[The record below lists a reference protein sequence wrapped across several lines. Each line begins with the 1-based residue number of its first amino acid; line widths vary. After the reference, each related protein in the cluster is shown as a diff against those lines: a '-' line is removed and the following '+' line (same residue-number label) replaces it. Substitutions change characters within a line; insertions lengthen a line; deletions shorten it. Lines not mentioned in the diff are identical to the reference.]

1 MKYNESIIGNTYGKL
16 TVVELS
22 HTKNYKKYFKCS
34 CSCGNTTT
42 VYMNHLKSG
51 HTTSCGCANTRQGKT
66 THKASKTS
74 LYKRYYAML
83 DRCHNPKATGYFK
96 YGAKGITV
104 CQEWLN
110 NFESFKNWAESNGYS
125 PELTI
130 DRIDVTK
137 GYSPENCRWVDYHI
151 QAINKAKSIRN
162 TSGVVGVSFNN
173 SKGIWIGKI
182 TQNGKIT
189 ETIKSKLF
197 DEAVAG
203 HIKYLED
210 NNLTEQ
216 LKSLNYGT

>member
-1 MKYNESIIGNTYGKL
+1 
-16 TVVELS
+16 
-22 HTKNYKKYFKCS
+22 
-34 CSCGNTTT
+34 
-42 VYMNHLKSG
+42 
-51 HTTSCGCANTRQGKT
+51 
-66 THKASKTS
+66 
-74 LYKRYYAML
+74 ML
-83 DRCHNPKATGYFK
+83 DRCHNPKATGYSK

-130 DRIDVTK
+130 DRINVTQ

-162 TSGVVGVSFNN
+162 TSGVVGVSFNK
-173 SKGIWIGKI
+173 SKGIWVGKI
-182 TQNGKIT
+182 SQYGKST
-189 ETIKSKLF
+189 ETIKSKSF